1 MGDPSVGQMSEKEK
15 SHAGMLY
22 NPFTPDLTEER
33 KVCKDL
39 TWEFNHIAPRKT
51 AEKKALLK
59 QLFGKERGN

>member
-1 MGDPSVGQMSEKEK
+1 MSVPNAGQMSEKAK

-22 NPFTPDLTEER
+22 NPFTPDLIEER

-39 TWEFNHIAPRKT
+39 TWEFNHLAPRKT

-59 QLFGKERGN
+59 KILGKGH